1 MKKINFAIIILY
13 IGLVL
18 LPKTSGAETE
28 TYTWGNVCFEGGGF
42 VSGIVTSKTQTG
54 LIYARTDVGGAYRWD
69 STNGRWT
76 PLLDCMSQL
85 NVGLYGIEALALDPQ
100 DSRRVYILA
109 GTSYFSY
116 GKTMILRS
124 SDYGKTFDTVNV
136 TTLFQAHGNGD
147 GRQTGEKLAV
157 DPQNSAIIFCGS
169 RIKGLFKSIDTG
181 KTWSSVSGT
190 TVMAGSSLTSD
201 IGISFVIF
209 DPTSGKTSA
218 GGTKKIYIGVGNTSG
233 NLYVSNDGGSS
244 FTAVSGSPSNM
255 MAMRAA
261 LADGNLYITFSNS
274 AGPGSANTGSV
285 WKYTTAT
292 SAWTNIT
299 PKDSVYYGSGSS
311 GHSSGFGGI
320 SVDPSNSKHLV
331 LTTINSYS
339 AQYRWSNKK
348 NNAGDAIFV
357 STDGGTNWKNLFQS
371 WITND
376 GTNPNVDANGNGWI
390 DGNAIHWAGCIEFDP
405 FNPAKVW
412 VISGNGVFRTDNISD
427 TAPVWK
433 FQSKGLEETVP
444 LDVVSVPGGPL
455 VTAIGDYDGARYTS
469 IYTSSAIHEPRIG
482 STLSLGYAP
491 LNGHFVRAGHVT
503 DYSTSP
509 STEYDVMYYSSDNAA
524 TWTKL
529 PTPKCGKGLT
539 VLNADGSVILHRA
552 ESGNTVYRS
561 KDKSTTWTTVSGLDN
576 GQTSSS
582 KIVGD
587 PINPAVF
594 YVLDQQ
600 GWFYVSSDSG
610 ATFVKNKQVSDD
622 QNSLY
627 QNSPCIITAVPGKT
641 GQIWI
646 PLDQYQIW
654 QTGGYSQNGLAL
666 TEDGGKTFTR
676 FSSVNI
682 CVSVGLG
689 KAAPGK
695 DYYTIYIWGAANG
708 GSVGIYRSIDKGT
721 TWERINDDAHQFG
734 GPGNGNFVAGD
745 FNVYGRVYM
754 STVGRGLIYGEPGS
768 NPVKYTVTR
777 SLVPD
782 ILYRKGKLLLSNNGA
797 TISLIDPEGRRVLKS
812 KFVNGKSVIDLTGVK
827 HGIYLAKSGD
837 KVIKINIIKQ

>member
-1 MKKINFAIIILY
+1 
-13 IGLVL
+13 
-18 LPKTSGAETE
+18 
-28 TYTWGNVCFEGGGF
+28 
-42 VSGIVTSKTQTG
+42 
-54 LIYARTDVGGAYRWD
+54 
-69 STNGRWT
+69 
-76 PLLDCMSQL
+76 
-85 NVGLYGIEALALDPQ
+85 
-100 DSRRVYILA
+100 
-109 GTSYFSY
+109 
-116 GKTMILRS
+116 
-124 SDYGKTFDTVNV
+124 
-136 TTLFQAHGNGD
+136 
-147 GRQTGEKLAV
+147 
-157 DPQNSAIIFCGS
+157 
-169 RIKGLFKSIDTG
+169 
-181 KTWSSVSGT
+181 
-190 TVMAGSSLTSD
+190 
-201 IGISFVIF
+201 
-209 DPTSGKTSA
+209 
-218 GGTKKIYIGVGNTSG
+218 
-233 NLYVSNDGGSS
+233 
-244 FTAVSGSPSNM
+244 
-255 MAMRAA
+255 
-261 LADGNLYITFSNS
+261 
-274 AGPGSANTGSV
+274 
-285 WKYTTAT
+285 
-292 SAWTNIT
+292 
-299 PKDSVYYGSGSS
+299 
-311 GHSSGFGGI
+311 
-320 SVDPSNSKHLV
+320 
-331 LTTINSYS
+331 
-339 AQYRWSNKK
+339 
-348 NNAGDAIFV
+348 
-357 STDGGTNWKNLFQS
+357 
-371 WITND
+371 
-376 GTNPNVDANGNGWI
+376 
-390 DGNAIHWAGCIEFDP
+390 
-405 FNPAKVW
+405 
-412 VISGNGVFRTDNISD
+412 
-427 TAPVWK
+427 
-433 FQSKGLEETVP
+433 
-444 LDVVSVPGGPL
+444 
-455 VTAIGDYDGARYTS
+455 
-469 IYTSSAIHEPRIG
+469 
-482 STLSLGYAP
+482 
-491 LNGHFVRAGHVT
+491 
-503 DYSTSP
+503 
-509 STEYDVMYYSSDNAA
+509 MYYSSDNAA